1 MRPVLFQIGNIK
13 IYGYGAMIALGILAA
28 LMLLSYRAKKTEYN
42 EEKIFDMSILA
53 IVLGVLGGK
62 VLYIITDLKNIIAN
76 PSILKDVGSGFVVY
90 GSILGGLLGIY
101 IYCKMKKWD
110 LLKIVDLAVPSLPLA
125 QAFGR
130 IGCFLAGCCYGRET
144 SSPIGIVF
152 PNIPLSLAPS
162 AVRLVPTQ
170 IYSSIFDFALAA
182 FLLWYDRKERKR
194 GRIFAMYL
202 ILYSIGR
209 FFVEFLRADVRGN
222 VGFLSTSQFISL
234 FVIAIGIFLYNYER
248 IIQKEK

>member
-1 MRPVLFQIGNIK
+1 MRPVLFQIGSIK

-76 PSILKDVGSGFVVY
+76 PSILKNVGSGFVVY

-101 IYCKMKKWD
+101 IYCRIKRWD
-110 LLKIVDLAVPSLPLA
+110 LLKVVDLTVPSLPLA
-125 QAFGR
+125 QGFGR

-144 SSPIGIVF
+144 TSAIGIVF

-162 AVRLVPTQ
+162 AVCLVPTQ
-170 IYSSIFDFALAA
+170 IYSSIFDFALAT

-194 GRIFAMYL
+194 GRVFAMYL

-209 FFVEFLRADVRGN
+209 FLVEFLRADVRGN
-222 VGFLSTSQFISL
+222 IGFLSTSQFISL
-234 FVIAIGIFLYNYER
+234 FVIVFGIFLYNYEKLM
-248 IIQKEK
+248 QKEK